1 MSSFVNKALCMRV
14 HRRYP
19 SGLTE
24 KEVGKGIT
32 RGKQ

>member
-1 MSSFVNKALCMRV
+1 MSSFDIKTLCMRV

-19 SGLTE
+19 SCLTE